1 MAIYQGNKKVA
12 NNVTFL
18 NNSYSMP
25 VGSIIPFGSNDIP
38 TGYLACDGS
47 EISKTDYADL
57 YKVIGNSFGTPT
69 DTTKFKLPDLR
80 NRFIQGAD
88 GNLGRY
94 VEEGLPNIT
103 GNFNTYDYKLA
114 DTEGCLTKNIRNPN
128 SGADIA
134 SGSGV
139 VSPYTQFLF
148 DASNSNS
155 IYGNSNT
162 VQPPAVCITYI
173 IKAIPIDDVS
183 SSSGDNNNYQLLE
196 NKPSING
203 VELIGNKTTADL
215 NIVSEKASET
225 VSGTSKMWT
234 TVDETT
240 SKVTL
245 HISTE

>member
-18 NNSYSMP
+18 NNQYSMP
-25 VGSIIPFGSNDIP
+25 VGSIIPFGSNNIP
-38 TGYLACDGS
+38 TGYLMCDGS
-47 EISKTDYADL
+47 EVFKTDYADL
-57 YKVIGNSFGTPT
+57 YKVIGNSFGTST

-88 GNLGRY
+88 GNLGTSKDA
-94 VEEGLPNIT
+94 GLPNIT
-103 GNFNTYDYKLA
+103 GSFVPGSVPGNHARYCTGAFVGKSDTGKTVCSFVSENSSDYGF
-114 DTEGCLTKNIRNPN
+114 T
-128 SGADIA
+128 
-134 SGSGV
+134 
-139 VSPYTQFLF
+139 F
-148 DASNSNS
+148 DASRSNS
-155 IYGNSNT
+155 IYGKSDT
-162 VQPPAVCITYI
+162 VQPPALCIVYI
-173 IKAIPIDDVS
+173 IKAILIDDTG
-183 SSSGDNNNYQLLE
+183 SGSDNNNYQKLE